1 MDNNEFA
8 RQAREILGFPGD
20 VVQNTDGVD
29 TNTLALQRL
38 QECVDLATTGD
49 VILPSTGTLVDP
61 TKFDE

>member
-20 VVQNTDGVD
+20 VVSNTDGVD
-29 TNTLALQRL
+29 TNTLALERL
-38 QECVDLATTGD
+38 QECVNLATTGD
-49 VILPSTGTLVDP
+49 TLPATGTLVDP